1 MRFLYY
7 ILFLLFCKLGF
18 TQIKTEEISIFF
30 ESNEY
35 QLSADQKVKV
45 IDFLDKSDIQS
56 IELYGFAD
64 TLGNIQANQ
73 KISELRVNEVKEA
86 ILSWYDNVLIIT
98 KASGE
103 KHAHGVEFD
112 NQRRVEIVV
121 NYGLEEPEVELEKI
135 EPKLTINDS
144 AVEKIHKPDLSKR
157 EVFYETF
164 GNNDRIVIE
173 NLLFEP
179 GTTDFLH
186 GKTPNE
192 LYYLVDLLDST
203 QTMKIHIEGH
213 VCCVDDMKLSK
224 ERAKTVYYFLR
235 ANGIDKSRMTYEG
248 YSNSRPRVKEL
259 TREDEKLNRR
269 VEIVITE
276 R

>member
-1 MRFLYY
+1 MRLPYF
-7 ILFLLFCKLGF
+7 ILLLLVCNISFS
-18 TQIKTEEISIFF
+18 QVQTEEMSVFF
-30 ESNEY
+30 ESNEFR
-35 QLSADQKVKV
+35 LSKDQKVKV

-73 KISELRVNEVKEA
+73 KISELRVNEVKA
-86 ILSWYDNVLIIT
+86 TILSWYENVLIVT

-121 NYGLEEPEVELEKI
+121 HYGNEIEEKIVKKI
-135 EPKLTINDS
+135 EP
-144 AVEKIHKPDLSKR
+144 VESLPKIIEQPDLSNR

-164 GNNDRIVIE
+164 DAADRIVIE

-186 GKTPNE
+186 SKTPNE
-192 LYYLVDLLDST
+192 LYYLVDLMDSV

-213 VCCVDDMKLSK
+213 VCCVDDKKLSK

-248 YSNSRPRVKEL
+248 YSNSQPRVEEL